1 MEINRNKYV
10 ALSYELFKGGF
21 DGELIER
28 AVEKEPLSFIV
39 GTGIML
45 PKFEEKVL
53 GLKQADNYE
62 FMIGSDDAYGPYVDD
77 KVVTLPKDIFK
88 VDDKINEDILVVD
101 NVIPM
106 MDTAGNRLN
115 GKVLEVADA
124 DIKMDFN
131 HPMAGQD
138 LYFKGSVLEVRDA
151 TESEIIAATQP
162 SGGCGCGSGGGCGDG
177 GCDDGSC
184 GTGPEDG
191 MSGGCGSG
199 CGCN

>member
-10 ALSYELFKGGF
+10 ALSYELYKDSFG
-21 DGELIER
+21 GELVER
-28 AVEKEPLSFIV
+28 AAAEEPLSFIV

-45 PKFEEKVL
+45 PKFEENVL
-53 GLKQADNYE
+53 GLKKDENYE
-62 FMIGSDDAYGPYVDD
+62 FVIGSDEAYGPYMDD

-88 VDDKINEDILVVD
+88 VDDKINEEILVVD

-106 MDTAGNRLN
+106 MDTTGNRLN

-124 DIKMDFN
+124 DVKMDFN

-138 LYFKGSVLEVRDA
+138 LFFKGSVLEVREA
-151 TESEIIAATQP
+151 SEAEILAATQP
-162 SGGCGCGSGGGCGDG
+162 AGGGCGCGSGGGSCGDG

-184 GTGPEDG
+184 GPQDQ
-191 MSGGCGSG
+191 SGGCGSG